1 MAYATK
7 TSYMWANW
15 LNLALAVWLFISPW
29 VLGYAAATTP
39 AWNAW
44 ICGVVIGVVAAIAIA
59 RLAEWEDWVTIA
71 FGVWLFISPWV
82 LRFTAN
88 SDAATNAYIVG
99 ILFAALGIWGAW
111 AARKEISTHGTAQPM
126 GR

>member
-7 TSYMWANW
+7 TSYMGANW
-15 LNLALAVWLFISPW
+15 LNLALAVGPE
-29 VLGYAAATTP
+29 
-39 AWNAW
+39 
-44 ICGVVIGVVAAIAIA
+44 IGAIGLDEQAFDGN
-59 RLAEWEDWVTIA
+59 RRGWVTIA